1 MHADA
6 TQPNELS
13 GRIIDCAF
21 AVLNTLGTG
30 FLEQI
35 YANALAHEL
44 REAGLDAVQ
53 QSGLT
58 VTYNNVVVRQYSV
71 DLLIEQVLLVELKSP
86 KR

>member
-1 MHADA
+1 
-6 TQPNELS
+6 
-13 GRIIDCAF
+13 
-21 AVLNTLGTG
+21 
-30 FLEQI
+30 
-35 YANALAHEL
+35 
-44 REAGLDAVQ
+44 VQ